1 MIDNTMKIWLI
12 LALICLFAPIDG
24 ISQVK
29 LKQPKLVIGFELG
42 QWVPSSL
49 NSEPDLALLKEVKNK
64 PYLGIML
71 LKPLKYDFSFR
82 CNAGIWK
89 YYEEEP
95 TANNKCVRIV
105 SFLFDLKYTLLTD
118 VFIQP
123 YVSYGAGLFLG
134 FDGKKT
140 NPLLNFKGESEMGI
154 GFNFGTG
161 FDFQVTKKITLELEF
176 RYHYVKFNNLVVFT
190 DNYSGP
196 KVSIA
201 VLYFF

>member
-1 MIDNTMKIWLI
+1 MIYNTMKIWLI
-12 LALICLFAPIDG
+12 LALICLFAPVDG
-24 ISQVK
+24 ISQDK
-29 LKQPKLVIGFELG
+29 IKQPKVGIGFELG

-49 NSEPDLALLKEVKNK
+49 NSESELASLKEVKNK

-95 TANNKCVRIV
+95 TANNKCIRIV
-105 SFLFDLKYTLLTD
+105 SFLFDLKYTFLADGL
-118 VFIQP
+118 IQP

-134 FDGKKT
+134 FNSEKT

-154 GFNFGTG
+154 GFNVGTG

-176 RYHYVKFNNLVVFT
+176 QYHYVKFNNVVVFT

-196 KVSIA
+196 KVSVA
-201 VLYFF
+201 GLCFF